1 MQNIQF
7 LLTPSPVA
15 VIIWPKSITPDFC
28 RGHPYGGTYFISFIA
43 KTLGVSGTVLY
54 RALYGKPGVSPAV
67 AALDSDGVARQG
79 GIYIFT

>member
-1 MQNIQF
+1 MEGH
-7 LLTPSPVA
+7 
-15 VIIWPKSITPDFC
+15 IT
-28 RGHPYGGTYFISFIA
+28 ISTIA
-43 KTLGVSGTVLY
+43 KAVGVSGATVH

>member
-28 RGHPYGGTYFISFIA
+28 RENPYGGTYFISFIA

-54 RALYGKPGVSPAV
+54 RALYGKPGVDV
-67 AALDSDGVARQG
+67 YKRQSQYRASG
-79 GIYIFT
+79 KSR

>member
-1 MQNIQF
+1 MAEINYAGF
-7 LLTPSPVA
+7 LQGE
-15 VIIWPKSITPDFC
+15 SI
-28 RGHPYGGTYFISFIA
+28 
-43 KTLGVSGTVLY
+43 Y